1 MRENLYMSLYMF
13 FIFLIVLIME
23 ILTPRFTRKEIV
35 FGVRVPYDKVDSE
48 KIVDIKKKYIR
59 NNLLIG
65 IPFIILFSLM
75 NYILSGVGVILFTTF
90 GFIFIGFLVYLMSNR
105 EVKRLKEREKWFKG
119 RKQSV
124 IIDTDFSKNRI
135 KSIVSPWLF
144 IIPIIIIAINI
155 ILGYSYYDLLSDKV
169 ATHWNFSGNI
179 NGYQSKSK
187 LLIWEIPLGQIVC
200 TVIFFIVYKGIGW
213 SKQQINSSN
222 PMASAEKN
230 RIFRRV
236 WSIYMIVYCILI
248 NLLLTMGTI
257 QIFRVF
263 DIGNGFLII
272 VIVVFLILIF
282 GSVIILSIKLGQGG
296 ANIILAD
303 EKNKNK
309 FSKENRDDDIYWK
322 FGNTIYYNTDDP
334 SVFIEKR
341 FGIGWTINAG
351 RPVGMAVYIGMILF
365 IVIVITAVSL

>member
-1 MRENLYMSLYMF
+1 
-13 FIFLIVLIME
+13 
-23 ILTPRFTRKEIV
+23 
-35 FGVRVPYDKVDSE
+35 
-48 KIVDIKKKYIR
+48 
-59 NNLLIG
+59 
-65 IPFIILFSLM
+65 
-75 NYILSGVGVILFTTF
+75 
-90 GFIFIGFLVYLMSNR
+90 MSNR

-169 ATHWNFSGNI
+169 ATHWDFSGNI